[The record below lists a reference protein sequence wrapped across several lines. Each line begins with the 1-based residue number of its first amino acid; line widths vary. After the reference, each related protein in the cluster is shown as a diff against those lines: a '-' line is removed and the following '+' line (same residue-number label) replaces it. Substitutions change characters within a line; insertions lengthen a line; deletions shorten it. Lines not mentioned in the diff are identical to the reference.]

1 MTDSAFVPHNLR
13 APIKGAAKG
22 PLVGMSAAVKDMY
35 DIAGE
40 RTGGGNPE
48 WLASRRPA
56 AVNSGSVQRLLDAGA
71 TIIGKTICDEF
82 FFSLTGAN
90 AHYGTPA
97 NPRARGRL
105 PGGSSAGSASAVSA
119 GDCDVALGSDT
130 GGSCRVPAAFCGV
143 YGIRP
148 THGRTDLNGAMLMA
162 PTFDVAGWFASRAD
176 AFAKAGAAL
185 LIGEARRE
193 TVTRLL
199 IAGDAFAQAQP
210 NVAQAGRAFLAV
222 ASSDLP
228 QENEIRIARS
238 DFDSWRQ
245 CFRIIQGR
253 EVWSI
258 YGVWI
263 EAHKPNLGPGIKER
277 MAYAATVSP
286 EEAVAARQSMAII
299 RAHIRDTVRPG
310 TVLALPT
317 APCIAP
323 KVDEPP
329 EGLEQF
335 RSSAMAL
342 TSIAGL
348 SGLPQVSLPIGTV
361 DGCPVGL
368 SFVGWPGADEIL
380 LDLAVSLAPYCGSV
394 N

>member
-1 MTDSAFVPHNLR
+1 MRGSAFVPHDLG
-13 APIKGAAKG
+13 APIKGAAAG
-22 PLVGMSAAVKDMY
+22 PLAGTTAAIKDMY

-71 TIIGKTICDEF
+71 TITGKTVCDEF
-82 FFSLTGAN
+82 FFSLSGAN
-90 AHYGTPA
+90 AHYGTPV
-97 NPRARGRL
+97 NPRAPGRL
-105 PGGSSAGSASAVSA
+105 PGGSSSGSASAVSA

-162 PTFDVAGWFASRAD
+162 PTFDVAGWFASD
-176 AFAKAGAAL
+176 PKIFAKAGATL
-185 LIGEARRE
+185 LIGEARRDLP
-193 TVTRLL
+193 TRVL
-199 IAGDAFAQAQP
+199 IAADAFEQAQP
-210 NVAQAGRAFLAV
+210 KIAQMCRAFLSAV
-222 ASSDLP
+222 SADMP
-228 QENEIRIARS
+228 DPEEIRIARS

-253 EVWSI
+253 EIWSI
-258 YGVWI
+258 YGAWI

-299 RAHIRDTVRPG
+299 RAHVRETIKPG

-323 KVDEPP
+323 KLDEPP

-348 SGLPQVSLPIGTV
+348 SGLPQVSLPIGTL

-368 SFVGWPGADEIL
+368 SFIGWPGADETL
-380 LDLAVSLAPYCGSV
+380 LDLAVPLAAYCGSV